1 MDLGLENKV
10 AIVTGGSK
18 GIGYASA
25 MSLLGEGAK
34 VLICARNQ
42 DDLDKAVA
50 DAGNDAEGRIRALS
64 ADLSKTEDIKRIAE
78 HCLQTFGRI
87 DILVNNAGSARMG
100 NFVEIPDEAWES
112 DWGLKFFGYV
122 RMAREVYPH
131 MQKQGSG
138 VVINI
143 IGAAALH
150 PEANYMVGGSAN
162 LALNHFTKA
171 LAKEGAPHNIR
182 VVGINPGLIAT
193 PRMERRIEGRPE
205 GMTREEFLQAAS
217 PLGRPGKPQEIGDLV
232 TFFASDRAG
241 FVTGSNLT
249 ADGGANPAIMG

>member
-25 MSLLGEGAK
+25 MSLLEEGAK

-42 DDLDKAVA
+42 QDLDKAVA
-50 DAGNDAEGRIRALS
+50 SAGNDAEGRIRAI
-64 ADLSKTEDIKRIAE
+64 AGDMSKTEDIKRVVA
-78 HCLQTFGRI
+78 HCIDTFGRV

-100 NFVEIPDEAWES
+100 KFTEIPDEAWEA

-122 RMAREVYPH
+122 RMAREVFPH
-131 MQKQGSG
+131 MERQKSG

-193 PRMERRIEGRPE
+193 DRMERRVEARPA
-205 GMTREEFLQAAS
+205 GMTREQFLAEAS

-232 TFFASDRAG
+232 AFFASDRAG

>member
-1 MDLGLENKV
+1 
-10 AIVTGGSK
+10 
-18 GIGYASA
+18 
-25 MSLLGEGAK
+25 
-34 VLICARNQ
+34 
-42 DDLDKAVA
+42 
-50 DAGNDAEGRIRALS
+50 
-64 ADLSKTEDIKRIAE
+64 
-78 HCLQTFGRI
+78 
-87 DILVNNAGSARMG
+87 MG
-100 NFVEIPDEAWES
+100 NFVDIPDDAWES

-131 MQKQGSG
+131 MKAQGSG

-193 PRMERRIEGRPE
+193 PRMERRFEASGLPRD
-205 GMTREEFLQAAS
+205 EFLRSAS
-217 PLGRPGKPQEIGDLV
+217 PLGRPGKPEEIGDLV
-232 TFFASDRAG
+232 AFFASDRAG
-241 FVTGSNLT
+241 YVTGSNLT
-249 ADGGANPAIMG
+249 TDSGANPPIMG

>member
-1 MDLGLENKV
+1 MDLGLENNV

-18 GIGYASA
+18 GIGYASG
-25 MSLLGEGAK
+25 MSLLNEGAK

-50 DAGNDAEGRIRALS
+50 SAGNQAEGRIKAIA
-64 ADLSKTEDIKRIAE
+64 ADMSNVEDIKRVVD
-78 HCLQTFGRI
+78 HCISTFGRV

-100 NFVEIPDEAWES
+100 KFTEITDDAWEA

-122 RMAREVYPH
+122 RMAREVFPH
-131 MQKQGSG
+131 MEKQGKG

-150 PEANYMVGGSAN
+150 PEASYMVGGSAN

-171 LAKEGAPHNIR
+171 LAKEGAPNNIR

-193 PRMERRIEGRPE
+193 ERMERRVQLSNLP
-205 GMTREEFLQAAS
+205 REQFLADAS
-217 PLGRPGKPQEIGDLV
+217 PLGRPGKPEEIGDLV
-232 TFFASDRAG
+232 AFFASDRAG

>member
-18 GIGYASA
+18 GIGYASM

-34 VLICARNQ
+34 VLICARGQ
-42 DDLDKAVA
+42 EDLDKAVA
-50 DAGNDAEGRIRALS
+50 DAGNDAEGRIKAIS
-64 ADLSKTEDIKRIAE
+64 ADLSSSDDIKRVA
-78 HCLQTFGRI
+78 QTCIDTYGRI

-100 NFVEIPDEAWES
+100 KFTEIPDEAWLQ

-122 RMAREVYPH
+122 RMAREVFPQ
-131 MQKQGSG
+131 MEKQQSG

-171 LAKEGAPHNIR
+171 LAKEGAPNNIR

-193 PRMERRIEGRPE
+193 PRMERRVEGRPA
-205 GMTREEFLQAAS
+205 GMTREEFLATAS

-232 TFFASDRAG
+232 AFLASDRAG
-241 FVTGSNLT
+241 FVTGANIT
-249 ADGGANPAIMG
+249 ADGGSNPAIMG

>member
-25 MSLLGEGAK
+25 ISLLGEGAK

-42 DDLDKAVA
+42 DDLNTAVA
-50 DAGNDAEGRIRALS
+50 SAGNDAEGRIRAIS
-64 ADLSKTEDIKRIAE
+64 ADLSKPEDIKRIAD
-78 HCLQTFGRI
+78 HCIQTFGRI

-100 NFVEIPDEAWES
+100 NFVEIPDDAWEN

-122 RMAREVYPH
+122 RMAREVYPY

-193 PRMERRIEGRPE
+193 PRMERRFEASGLP
-205 GMTREEFLQAAS
+205 REEFLKTAS
-217 PLGRPGKPQEIGDLV
+217 PLGRPGKPEEIGDLV
-232 TFFASDRAG
+232 AFFASDRAG
-241 FVTGSNLT
+241 YVTGSNLT